1 MNDDD
6 EFDTYHA
13 RDALGDD
20 AARVAEAIATD
31 FLSFPTLGEAAR
43 FGCFNCGDALPAAS
57 VCASGNAP
65 RRGAY
70 AMHCEACGM
79 STYFDLSGFP
89 GDWGP
94 FRLGVP
100 Q

>member
-1 MNDDD
+1 MI
-6 EFDTYHA
+6 ET
-13 RDALGDD
+13 
-20 AARVAEAIATD
+20 E
-31 FLSFPTLGEAAR
+31 FLSFPTLAEAAR
-43 FGCFNCGDALPAAS
+43 FGCFNCGGALPAAS

-70 AMHCEACGM
+70 AMHCESCGM
-79 STYFDLSGFP
+79 STFFDLGALPTERAAFP

-94 FRLGVP
+94 FKYGVP